1 MSLSVISAEYLIDFN
16 ENFYDCL
23 VKKERADEFAE
34 TTFVYI
40 FIHRRRA

>member
-1 MSLSVISAEYLIDFN
+1 
-16 ENFYDCL
+16 